1 MSRPVLLHS
10 ETLFNYSFGRQ
21 HPMGPDRVRLAVELA
36 DYLGVLPLC
45 DTAVPLPQHREQARR
60 IHDPDYLAALG
71 QLTPNPSYGWGTED
85 NPLAAGIHE
94 VALDIVAA
102 STTAAQLVWEGHCT
116 RAVNIAG
123 GLHHAQRRG
132 ISGFC
137 MLNDAAAA
145 IEWLL
150 RHGAQRVA
158 YVDVDAHHGDGVEQM
173 FWDDPR
179 VLTISVHESG
189 LYLFPGTG
197 FAGDIGGPQALGT
210 AVNVAVEKDI
220 TDREWLRAVHGII
233 PPLLQ
238 RFAPEIIISQHG
250 ADPHRADPL
259 THMGLSVNAMEM
271 TARSVRRWADR
282 YAQGRWVALG
292 GGGYHRDSL
301 ARSWAALVAVV
312 AGVELDMAT
321 PMPAGWES
329 RVHRHGVV
337 PTSTTLGDSWADLA
351 GVEPTEVIGGQ
362 RCQAMVATSKAVFP
376 YWGIAAYPS

>member
-10 ETLFNYSFGRQ
+10 DTLLSYSFGPD
-21 HPMGPDRVRLAVELA
+21 HPMGPDRVRLALELA
-36 DYLGVLPLC
+36 DYLGIMELFDIC
-45 DTAVPLPQHREQARR
+45 VPLPQHRAQVRR
-60 IHDPDYLAALG
+60 IHDPDYLEALG
-71 QLTPNPSYGWGTED
+71 QLVPHPRYGWGTED

-94 VALDIVAA
+94 VALDIAAA
-102 STTAAQLVWEGHCT
+102 STTAAQLVWEGQCT

-123 GLHHAQRRG
+123 GLHHAQRNG

-137 MLNDAAAA
+137 MLNDAASA
-145 IEWLL
+145 IDWLL
-150 RHGAQRVA
+150 EHGAQRVA
-158 YVDVDAHHGDGVEQM
+158 YLDVDAHHGDGVEQM

-210 AVNVAVEKDI
+210 AVNVALEKNISDQ
-220 TDREWLRAVHGII
+220 EWLRAVHGII

-238 RFAPEIIISQHG
+238 RFRPQIIISQHG

-259 THMGLSVNAMEM
+259 THMELSVNAMEM

-292 GGGYHRDSL
+292 GGGYQRDSVARTWASLL
-301 ARSWAALVAVV
+301 AAV
-312 AGVELDMAT
+312 AGVVIDMAT
-321 PMPAGWES
+321 PMPAGWDS
-329 RVHRHGVV
+329 VVHRHGVV
-337 PTSTTLGDSWADLA
+337 PTSTTLGDSWADLS
-351 GVEPTEVIGGQ
+351 GIDPTEVIGGQ

-376 YWGIAAYPS
+376 YWGIAAYHG